1 MLQDNLIKFFEESFK
16 EHSDAPAI
24 TDYFT
29 SEVFTYYTLA
39 QEVAKLHMLFD
50 ACGLKEDDKVAVVGR
65 NNPRWAAVCIATLTY
80 GSTVVPIMQDFD
92 ANDINHIIAHSHA
105 RLLFLSD
112 IFWDIVEPDSARRVK
127 AAFSLSDFRCLYERD
142 GEKLT
147 AFQRDILR
155 HFNARYPK
163 GFLPADI
170 SYEAPAL
177 KHVAAICYTS
187 GTTGFSK
194 GVMLTVG
201 NLTANVS
208 YTLSRK
214 LFGRGVRTLGMLPL
228 GHIYGFV
235 LDMLAPLA
243 AGSHITLLGHIPSAK
258 VLNKELQGV
267 HPHVVCTVPRILEQ
281 LTRKEV
287 LERMQTG
294 AVRLASL
301 VPAMNSLIEPA
312 ARKILTHAF
321 GGEIRLVIVGGAPL
335 NREIEHFLLRIRFPF
350 TVGYGMTECG
360 PLISHSAP
368 EEFAAG
374 SCGRIVSRME
384 VRIASSDAAKIP
396 GEILVRGDHVMAG
409 YFRDKRSTAC
419 AIDREEWL
427 HTGDMGT
434 LEGDVLRV
442 RGRLESRI
450 TLPDG
455 REVYPEEIE
464 SRLNVMDGIME
475 SLVAMHEGR
484 LVAFVVPDYEQADHL
499 GIGMNGIREMIDAN
513 LAALNASLGDAPHIE
528 AIILYPSEFE
538 KTPKMSIRRYLY
550 VK

>member
-258 VLNKELQGV
+258 VLTKALQGV

-321 GGEIRLVIVGGAPL
+321 GGEIRLVIVGGAPPQPR
-335 NREIEHFLLRIRFPF
+335 NRTLPATHPVPVHRRVRHDRMRSPDKPLGTGRVRSGLLRTHRQPHGGTDSFVRRSEDSGRNPRPGRPCDGGILPRQ
-350 TVGYGMTECG
+350 TQYGMCHRPRG
-360 PLISHSAP
+360 M
-368 EEFAAG
+368 AAYG
-374 SCGRIVSRME
+374 
-384 VRIASSDAAKIP
+384 
-396 GEILVRGDHVMAG
+396 
-409 YFRDKRSTAC
+409 
-419 AIDREEWL
+419 
-427 HTGDMGT
+427 
-434 LEGDVLRV
+434 
-442 RGRLESRI
+442 
-450 TLPDG
+450 
-455 REVYPEEIE
+455 
-464 SRLNVMDGIME
+464 
-475 SLVAMHEGR
+475 
-484 LVAFVVPDYEQADHL
+484 
-499 GIGMNGIREMIDAN
+499 
-513 LAALNASLGDAPHIE
+513 
-528 AIILYPSEFE
+528 
-538 KTPKMSIRRYLY
+538 
-550 VK
+550 